1 MNLSEI
7 RKKAKQEK
15 SGSSEVAAVS
25 PEIVQVVAAIPEQE
39 AVALQPAKDP
49 AMPVT
54 EAFAEIIP
62 EELPI
67 MPLREPE
74 EHWFGFDPL
83 AVLLAGREAAA
94 SAEETEVAI
103 AAQPLLSDEEF
114 QELLCFKVASERYAV
129 NIMEIKEIIKP
140 REVTEVP
147 RVPPFIAGVLSLRGI
162 IIPVFNMR
170 KRLGHNGGQ
179 VAGKER
185 IIVVRKG
192 EEFCG
197 IQVDEVT
204 QVVRIAADTIEQP
217 PAVLEGI
224 DRDFVAG
231 IGRFD
236 AQMLILLNLE
246 NVLDLNLS

>member
-7 RKKAKQEK
+7 RKKAQQEK
-15 SGSSEVAAVS
+15 AGSITGAALS
-25 PEIVQVVAAIPEQE
+25 PEEPETVTAEPVPERAAPEPVQE
-39 AVALQPAKDP
+39 PAEGL
-49 AMPVT
+49 AGV
-54 EAFAEIIP
+54 FAEFDR
-62 EELPI
+62 EEPSVG
-67 MPLREPE
+67 PLREAE
-74 EHWFGFDPL
+74 EERLVFDPL
-83 AVLLAGREAAA
+83 AVLLAGREAAEG
-94 SAEETEVAI
+94 SDETEMAEALPVYDRA
-103 AAQPLLSDEEF
+103 EF
-114 QELLCFKVASERYAV
+114 LELLCFRVAAEKYAV

-147 RVPPFIAGVLSLRGI
+147 RVPPFVAGVLSLRGI
-162 IIPVFNMR
+162 IIPVFDMR
-170 KRLGHNGGQ
+170 KRLGHNGAHG
-179 VAGKER
+179 AGKER

-224 DRDFVAG
+224 DRDFVTG

-236 AQMLILLNLE
+236 GQMLILLNLE
-246 NVLDLNLS
+246 KVLDLNLS